1 MSCSA
6 CVKHRA
12 KIKRLNITNS
22 NFIRYFA
29 NEIGFGTIYHHT
41 PNKTSG

>member
-29 NEIGFGTIYHHT
+29 NNIGFEVYIFKHRI
-41 PNKTSG
+41 NK